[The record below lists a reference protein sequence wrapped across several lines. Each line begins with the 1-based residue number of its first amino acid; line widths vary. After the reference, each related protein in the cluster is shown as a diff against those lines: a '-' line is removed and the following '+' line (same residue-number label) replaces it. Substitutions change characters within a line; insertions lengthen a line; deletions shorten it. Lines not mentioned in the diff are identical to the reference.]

1 MKKFF
6 AYLLVFLIISGL
18 ALVLAYKHDLY
29 TWEKPQQNMW
39 IQGGTLFD
47 ATSEFA
53 TSNPGILV
61 TDGKI
66 ACLGESCNVTEKTL
80 IIDATGKSIM
90 PGLIDLHGHFFG
102 GKEQSK
108 HDNMLN
114 TIWAQLRFLPSV
126 RQDLIQAGV
135 TSYRSLGDIAPAI
148 FDLKKSLS
156 QDKLAGPRLFVA
168 GPIFTVAGGHP
179 TQRKDMPAWVLK
191 QMTFQSDS
199 PEQITTQIEQLM
211 SQGIDGIKVVYQG
224 HTDSVNDIEMPRMS
238 RETLA
243 TITSLAEKNGLW
255 VAAHTGG
262 QNETIEAIN
271 TGVTSVEHGIRHG
284 NIIRQE
290 TLDAVTNNQVTYVP
304 TLAREP
310 KGHLNIPHLAQSDVM
325 LGVGTDSPVKVHG
338 QYSYHMELK
347 RLVDAGLS
355 DTQAVIAATRNGAI
369 ALKKSKQLGTIEQGK
384 LADILIINGYP
395 WDNISDIEKIDTVI
409 INGRIGYSVN

>member
-1 MKKFF
+1 MKKCF
-6 AYLLVFLIISGL
+6 AYLIVFLISSGL
-18 ALVLAYKHDLY
+18 AFMLAYKHDLY
-29 TWEKPQQNMW
+29 TWEKPLQNMW

-53 TSNPGILV
+53 INNPGILI

-66 ACLGESCNVTEKTL
+66 ACLGESCHVSQNTL
-80 IIDATGKSIM
+80 IINAAGKSIM

-102 GKEQSK
+102 GKAQSK
-108 HDNMLN
+108 QDSLLN
-114 TIWAQLRFLPSV
+114 TIWDQLRFLPSV
-126 RQDLIQAGV
+126 RQDLIKAGV

-156 QDKLAGPRLFVA
+156 QGKLAGPRLFIA

-179 TQRKDMPAWVLK
+179 TQRKDIPTWVLK
-191 QMTFQSDS
+191 KMTFQSES
-199 PEQITTQIEQLM
+199 PEQITEKIEQLIL
-211 SQGIDGIKVVYQG
+211 QGIDGIKVVYQG
-224 HTDSVNDIEMPRMS
+224 HSDSVNDIEMPRMS

-243 TITSLAEKNGLW
+243 TITSLAKKNGLW

-290 TLDAVTNNQVTYVP
+290 TLDAVANNQVTYVP
-304 TLAREP
+304 TLGREP
-310 KGHLNIPHLAQSDVM
+310 KGHLNIPYLAQSNVM
-325 LGVGTDSPVKVHG
+325 LGVGTDSPVKEHG

-355 DTQAVIAATRNGAI
+355 DAQAVIAATRNGAI

-384 LADILIINGYP
+384 LADILIINGRP
-395 WDNISDIEKIDTVI
+395 WEAISDIKKIDTVI

>member
-6 AYLLVFLIISGL
+6 IYLLISLTCLGL
-18 ALVLAYKHDLY
+18 SLFLAYKHNLY
-29 TWEKPQQNMW
+29 TWEKPQQNIW

-47 ATSEFA
+47 ATTELA
-53 TSNPGILV
+53 ISNPGILV

-66 ACLGESCNVTEKTL
+66 TCIGEGCKGNEKNL
-80 IIDATGKSIM
+80 IIDAKGKSIM

-102 GKEQSK
+102 GKKQSK
-108 HDNMLN
+108 HDNIPA

-135 TSYRSLGDIAPAI
+135 TSYRSLGDITPAI
-148 FDLKKSLS
+148 FDLKKYLS
-156 QDKLAGPRLFVA
+156 QDKLAGPRLFIA
-168 GPIFTVAGGHP
+168 GPIFTVPGGHP
-179 TQRKDMPAWVLK
+179 TQRQDIPEWVLK

-199 PEQITTQIEQLM
+199 PELVTAKIEQLM
-211 SQGIDGIKVVYQG
+211 LQGIDGIKVIYQG
-224 HTDSVNDIEMPRMS
+224 HTDSDNDIKMPRMS
-238 RETLA
+238 QKTLA
-243 TITSLAEKNGLW
+243 TITSLAKKHGLW

-290 TLDAVTNNQVTYVP
+290 TLDVVANEHVTYVP
-304 TLAREP
+304 TLGREP
-310 KGHLNIPHLAQSDVM
+310 KGHLNIPQLAQSKVM
-325 LGVGTDSPVKVHG
+325 LGVGTDSPVKDHG

-369 ALKKSKQLGTIEQGK
+369 ALKKSNELGTIEQGK
-384 LADILIINGYP
+384 LADILIINGRP
-395 WDNISDIEKIDTVI
+395 WENINDIEKIDTVI
-409 INGRIGYSVN
+409 INGRIGYTVN